1 MDVETAAQFVVSGI
15 VLGAVYA
22 VAASGLVVTY
32 TTSGIFNFAHGAFGM
47 FGAYLYWQM
56 VDDWGWPKL
65 PALIV
70 LLGVLAPLFG
80 AVIERV
86 IMRGLQG
93 VSAVTRLVVSIS
105 LLVGLL
111 QLAQVVWTSEVG
123 RTGPEF
129 FEGETFTVLGYGVSY
144 HEAVTIIV
152 ALAIALGLRLL
163 LYRTRLGIAMR
174 SVVDDRSLAS
184 LTGARPDRTAMAS
197 WALGAMLAAVAGVL
211 VAGATSLDHLALTLL
226 VINAY
231 AAAIFG
237 RLRSLPLTFVGALVL
252 GLIDSFILVYSG
264 DILDSLGWEA
274 GWVATSFRA
283 VVPVLVLFAVLLII
297 RPSQLRT
304 LGLAQSREAVPKP
317 ALTKILRWGGV
328 MVLVAWAL
336 GLWLSNVD
344 ALWGTQDLDDL
355 IRGVGVAIIMLSLVP
370 LTGYGGQ
377 ISLAQMTFAGIGGV
391 SMAYWGGDNQL
402 LALLAGVAIATVVGA
417 LVALPALRLRGI
429 YLALAT
435 MAFAVF
441 MESFVFQELP
451 LLASGSARVE
461 PLSIPFFSL
470 DSDTATLIFLSVVF
484 VLLSLFVVFLRRSP
498 FGRRLQAMKDSEA
511 ASATIGMSLVRTK
524 LSVFALSAG
533 MAGLGGAVYYSS
545 IETVGTTDVAMINS
559 LIVMLMAVVGGI
571 ASVGGVLFGG
581 MALGVF
587 DIISTHIPALTD
599 FFKVAPGLVGISLGR
614 NPNGA
619 VNEIARNLQ
628 ERGDVDTTGDGED
641 DLDLTSLGIDRP
653 FSESDVEI
661 LDRTLDLAEE
671 ADRAVT
677 VGPA

>member
-111 QLAQVVWTSEVG
+111 QLAQVIWTSEVG

-599 FFKVAPGLVGISLGR
+599 FFKIAPGLVGISLGR

>member
-1 MDVETAAQFVVSGI
+1 MDTLAQFLVSGV

-47 FGAYLYWQM
+47 FGAYFYWQM
-56 VDDWGWPKL
+56 VEDWGWPQV

-70 LLGVLAPLFG
+70 LLGILAPLFG
-80 AVIERV
+80 ALIERV

-111 QLAQVVWTSEVG
+111 QLAQVIWTSEVG

-129 FEGETFTVLGYGVSY
+129 FAGERFTVVGYGVSY
-144 HEAVTIIV
+144 HEAITIMV
-152 ALAIALGLRLL
+152 ALAIAVGLRLL

-184 LTGARPDRTAMAS
+184 LNGARPDLTAMAS

-211 VAGATSLDHLALTLL
+211 VAGAVSLDHLALTLL

-252 GLIDSFILVYSG
+252 GLIDSFILVYSA
-264 DILDSLGWEA
+264 DILDFLGWEA
-274 GWVATSFRA
+274 DWVATSFRA
-283 VVPVLVLFAVLLII
+283 VVPVLVLFAVLLMI

-304 LGLAQSREAVPKP
+304 LGAAQSRELVPKP
-317 ALTKILRWGGV
+317 ALVKVVRWGGV
-328 MVLVAWAL
+328 MVLAALAL
-336 GLWLSNVD
+336 GLWLESVD
-344 ALWGTQDLDDL
+344 ALWGSQDLDDL
-355 IRGVGVAIIMLSLVP
+355 IKGVGTAIIMLSLVP

-391 SMAYWGGDNQL
+391 SMAYWGGDNQW

-417 LVALPALRLRGI
+417 LVSLPALRLRGI

-470 DSDTATLIFLSVVF
+470 ESDTATLVFLSVVF
-484 VLLSLFVVFLRRSP
+484 VLMSLFVVFLRRSP

-533 MAGLGGAVYYSS
+533 MAGLGGALYFSS

-587 DIISTHIPALTD
+587 EIISTHIPALTD

-619 VNEIARNLQ
+619 VNEIASNLRD
-628 ERGDVDTTGDGED
+628 RGDVDTTGDGED

-653 FSESDVEI
+653 FEESDIEI
-661 LDRTLDLAEE
+661 LDRRLDLAEE

-677 VGPA
+677 AGWS

>member
-111 QLAQVVWTSEVG
+111 QLAQVIWTSEVG